1 MPRRGENIYKRKDG
15 RWEGRYVKERIQG
28 KIKYGYIFAKTY
40 REVKDKLLVSKNP
53 ESVVVEEQSSNQL
66 PVQDILFSDV
76 ARDWFASRKSSW
88 KHSSVVKYGNI
99 VELYLLPEFSN
110 RVIMEITRDEVIQFG
125 GKLLSE
131 GGRSG
136 KGLSPKTVAG
146 IISVL
151 KNVLEYASLTPGITV
166 ANLKDVSIRQ
176 PQKQMRILSRTE
188 QQRLSDYL
196 RGNLNPCNLG
206 ILVCLYTG
214 LRIGEICAMK
224 WEDVSF
230 AEQYLYVHQTMQR
243 LQIKDGKRDGEAKTS
258 VVISTPK
265 SDCSV
270 RKVPIPEEIFVLLK
284 ESRQVGNKFFL
295 TGMEHVYMEP
305 RTMQNRF
312 KAVVNKCHIDDV
324 NFHALRHTFA
334 TRCVELGFDMKSLS
348 EILGHATVNITLNRY
363 VHPSMEL
370 KQKNM
375 NMLSQLFA
383 VK

>member
-28 KIKYGYIFAKTY
+28 KIKYGYVFAKTY
-40 REVKDKLLVSKNP
+40 REVKDKLLVSKHP
-53 ESVVVEEQSSNQL
+53 EDIVVEVQSSSQS
-66 PVQDILFSDV
+66 PVQDNLFSDV
-76 ARDWFASRKSSW
+76 ARDWFSSRKSSW
-88 KHSSVVKYGNI
+88 KHSSAVKYGNI
-99 VELYLLPEFSN
+99 VDLYLLPEFSN
-110 RVIMEITRDEVIQFG
+110 QVIMEITRDEVVQFG
-125 GKLLSE
+125 GKLLSN
-131 GGRSG
+131 GGRKG
-136 KGLSPKTVAG
+136 EGLSPKTVAG

-151 KNVLEYASLTPGITV
+151 KNVLEYASLTQGVTV

-176 PQKQMRILSRTE
+176 PQKQMRILSRAE

-224 WEDVSF
+224 WEDISF
-230 AEQYLYVHQTMQR
+230 AEQYLYVHRTMQR
-243 LQIKDGKRDGEAKTS
+243 LQIKEGKGDGEAKTS

-284 ESRQVGNKFFL
+284 ESRQAGNKFLL
-295 TGMEHVYMEP
+295 TGMERAYVEP

-312 KAVVNKCHIDDV
+312 KAVADKCDIDNV

-375 NMLSQLFA
+375 NMLSELFA